1 MEFKKFDVN
10 AAIDAVEKQVQTAIS
25 YMPEKAQHQAEVISE
40 ANFKLAR
47 TGVEAVNSYTETVM
61 QIAKD
66 TAASMNE
73 TLKSFNKF
81 TA

>member
-1 MEFKKFDVN
+1 MEFKKFDIN
-10 AAIDAVEKQVQTAIS
+10 AAIDAVEKQVQSAIS
-25 YMPEKAQHQAEVISE
+25 YMPEKVQHQAEAISE
-40 ANFKLAR
+40 ANFELAR

-73 TLKSFNKF
+73 TFKSFSKV